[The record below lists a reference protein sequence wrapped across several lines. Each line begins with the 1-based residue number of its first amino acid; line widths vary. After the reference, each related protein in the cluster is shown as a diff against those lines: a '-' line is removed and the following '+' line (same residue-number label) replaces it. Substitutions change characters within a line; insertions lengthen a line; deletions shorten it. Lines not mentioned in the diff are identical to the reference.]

1 MNMKKIIF
9 LLVLSSIY
17 SCGSQLT
24 LREIRNA
31 KSIIIYDTSEDYV
44 HNNPIKINVKAVIN
58 KGSKQHISFKKIF
71 NSDTGKIIKNWDWF
85 WAINYEGDNY
95 FNLLYSKDLKRI
107 RTFVKFN
114 IEGEIC
120 AIIIDKNSP
129 DVLKNTTNQNIV
141 FTNSKAGI
149 GVSFNIF
156 DKTNKNQTDK
166 KVIFIIETNVLA
178 PKFGARKAGSFA
190 YYLGYGRLKNLIKEN
205 NIKIDYDK
213 ISDIPFEKVIKIIE
227 SLNKKNK

>member
-1 MNMKKIIF
+1 MKIIIF

-31 KSIIIYDTSEDYV
+31 ESIIIYDTSEDYV
-44 HNNPIKINVKAVIN
+44 HNNPMKINAKAVIN
-58 KGSKQHISFKKIF
+58 KGSKQYISFKKIF
-71 NSDTGKIIKNWDWF
+71 NSDTGKVIKKWDWF

-95 FNLLYSKDLKRI
+95 FNLLYSKDLKRA

-120 AIIIDKNSP
+120 AIIIDKNSS
-129 DVLKNTTNQNIV
+129 DVLKNITNQNIA
-141 FTNSKAGI
+141 FTNNPKAGI

-156 DKTNKNQTDK
+156 DKTNKNQANK

-190 YYLGYGRLKNLIKEN
+190 YYLGYSRLKDLIKDN

-213 ISDIPFEKVIKIIE
+213 ISDIPFKKVIKIIE